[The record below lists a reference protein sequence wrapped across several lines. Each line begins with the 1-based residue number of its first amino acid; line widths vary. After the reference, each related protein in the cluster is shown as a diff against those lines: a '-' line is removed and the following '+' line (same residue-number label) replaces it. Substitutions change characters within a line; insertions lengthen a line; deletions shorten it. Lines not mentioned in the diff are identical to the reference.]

1 MTTWSFGGTALT
13 DLGRVTILNDYL
25 DTAERRGENIQ
36 IPFRHGRTFVPKYYE
51 ERVISIGLAINVA
64 SATALESRLDTIK
77 RLMSPR
83 AQQTLSM
90 TMEDSTIRTTQ
101 ATLDSPFQ
109 IQRKKDSL
117 ALAVLD
123 FRLTTPYFR
132 SSVQTNG
139 TVTMSAGTVAGTI
152 VNSGSIEETDPT
164 ITMIGPLNNTV
175 ITNSTNGYSLNYS
188 GSIAGTVVIQT
199 NGTTGEFTA
208 TSNGTAN
215 VIGNVT
221 HSGGAALM
229 LLNAGG
235 TTNGSNV
242 FSITNAGGTT
252 GKVIFSFYAPY
263 L

>member
-25 DTAERRGENIQ
+25 DTAERRGQNVVL
-36 IPFRHGRTFVPKYYE
+36 PFRHGSTFVQKYYD

-77 RLMSPR
+77 RLMSVR
-83 AQQTLSM
+83 TQQTLSM
-90 TMEDSTIRTTQ
+90 TMEDSTVRTTQ

-109 IQRKKDSL
+109 IERKKD
-117 ALAVLD
+117 AFAMAVLD

-132 SSVQTNG
+132 SNTQYNG
-139 TVTMSAGTVAGTI
+139 TITVSAGTVTGNVINTGTI
-152 VNSGSIEETDPT
+152 EEIDPT
-164 ITMIGPLNNTV
+164 ITLIGPLNNTV
-175 ITNSTNGYSLNYS
+175 ITNTLNSYSLTYS
-188 GSIAGTVVIQT
+188 GTIAGTVVIQT
-199 NGTTGEFTA
+199 SSTNEFTA

-229 LLNAGG
+229 MFNAGG
-235 TTNGSNV
+235 TSNG
-242 FSITNAGGTT
+242 TNAMSIVNTGGTT
-252 GKVIFSFYAPY
+252 GKVIFSFYPPFI
-263 L
+263 